1 MGVGTESGRE
11 MGRERDRERRR
22 TRNLAPTWVR
32 RRRARRERSRLP
44 RAAYSFLFS
53 LCARVARGWRE
64 KDRETSTLG
73 HAHIHPVSLAAM
85 VRNGAVRARRV
96 VTRDETPAPHPMA
109 SVFLSQTS
117 LPLPNLI
124 PLFSLFSPSQATTTA
139 TATPAF
145 MYVRVKRH
153 RACMF
158 LKCAPGDTVD
168 SLKARVEA
176 LTQQPAADQRLLG
189 ADGGILEDGTT
200 LSDAGVVDGACLG
213 LCHRQGVGSFEAL
226 HVEAY
231 DYGGEG

>member
-1 MGVGTESGRE
+1 MNEWRGGKDRGGLGRARVCWVVIFAVHSFPFLIAVSAQGRAVGVGTESGRE

-64 KDRETSTLG
+64 KERETSTLG

-96 VTRDETPAPHPMA
+96 VTRDETPAPHPLA

-117 LPLPNLI
+117 LPLFPTSSLSSLSSLLPRRQPPPPPPR
-124 PLFSLFSPSQATTTA
+124 PLCTSASSGTG
-139 TATPAF
+139 
-145 MYVRVKRH
+145 
-153 RACMF
+153 RAC
-158 LKCAPGDTVD
+158 
-168 SLKARVEA
+168 S
-176 LTQQPAADQRLLG
+176 
-189 ADGGILEDGTT
+189 
-200 LSDAGVVDGACLG
+200 
-213 LCHRQGVGSFEAL
+213 
-226 HVEAY
+226 
-231 DYGGEG
+231 